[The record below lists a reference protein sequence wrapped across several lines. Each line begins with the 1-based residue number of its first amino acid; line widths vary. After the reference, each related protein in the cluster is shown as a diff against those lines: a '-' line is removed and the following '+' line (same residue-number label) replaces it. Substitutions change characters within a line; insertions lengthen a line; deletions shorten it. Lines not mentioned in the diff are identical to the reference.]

1 MTARRGRWLAEDD
14 VQALQGFAA
23 QAAIAMDR
31 AQAQQD
37 RAALAVLADRDRI
50 ARDLHDVVI
59 QRLFATGLMLQSTV
73 RRASQ
78 PEVVERLAG
87 AVSDLDTTIRDIRST
102 IFQLSGSNR
111 ADDLRDQL
119 RDVVADAHAGLGVH
133 PRLVLEGALDSL
145 VSDDLRAD
153 LVAVLVESLSN
164 AARHAS
170 PSQIEVRVAIE
181 RPDGEPRLVL
191 EVRDDGKGCDAPDH
205 ESGLRNM
212 RNRAVERGGGFE
224 FVSSAGA
231 GAHVVWWAPLGKDV
245 ASP

>member
-1 MTARRGRWLAEDD
+1 
-14 VQALQGFAA
+14 
-23 QAAIAMDR
+23 MDR

-73 RRASQ
+73 RRSSQ
-78 PEVVERLAG
+78 PDVIERLRG
-87 AVSDLDTTIRDIRST
+87 AVADLDTTIRDIRST

-111 ADDLRDQL
+111 ANDLREQV
-119 RDVVADAHAGLGVH
+119 REVAADAHPALGLH
-133 PRLVLEGALDSL
+133 PHLVLEGPLDSM
-145 VSDDLRAD
+145 VPDELRPD

-170 PSQIEVRVAIE
+170 PSRVDVRVAIE
-181 RPDGEPRLVL
+181 GAGAEARVVV
-191 EVRDDGKGCDAPDH
+191 EVRDDGKGCAGPSH

-212 RNRAVERGGGFE
+212 RQRAEASGGAFE
-224 FVSSAGA
+224 FLSSPGD
-231 GAHVVWWAPLGKDV
+231 GTLVRWWAPLTDRL
-245 ASP
+245 